1 MSSFIPKLLVAIK
14 TWLGWGHRMRV
25 EVLSLPT
32 LQVTAFL
39 ILFLLG
45 GQIENQLL
53 STGAFEV
60 YLNGKSNV
68 STYLNSFSDIPP
80 SSSLLIPSLS
90 PSHLPFFSGEPVWSK
105 LESGRLPSLSE
116 MKGFIDEPQFN
127 SFTTDEETS
136 S

>member
-14 TWLGWGHRMRV
+14 TWFGWGYRMRV
-25 EVLSLPT
+25 EVLSLST

-60 YLNGKSNV
+60 YLNGKS
-68 STYLNSFSDIPP
+68 DIA
-80 SSSLLIPSLS
+80 LI
-90 PSHLPFFSGEPVWSK
+90 
-105 LESGRLPSLSE
+105 
-116 MKGFIDEPQFN
+116 
-127 SFTTDEETS
+127 
-136 S
+136 